1 MTPGDDLD
9 RIKQT
14 LDYVA
19 MLQRSHDEQIGK
31 LVETTDKLVEQSDR
45 TEKMLAEH
53 IAASTKRMDVLTER
67 TIQAMD
73 AINRLARIAGSHED
87 RIDALERPPQ

>member
-1 MTPGDDLD
+1 MTPVDDLD

-19 MLQRSHDEQIGK
+19 TLQRSHDEQIGK
-31 LVETTDKLVEQSDR
+31 LVEKTDR
-45 TEKMLAEH
+45 LAE
-53 IAASTKRMDVLTER
+53 RMAVLTER

-73 AINRLARIAGSHED
+73 AIARLARIADIHEN
-87 RIDALERPPQ
+87 RIDDLENPPQ